1 MKMEPK
7 LKDFVL
13 NIVASAL
20 GNSAFI
26 SPWFKTHIFITIFK
40 LAEQR
45 S

>member
-26 SPWFKTHIFITIFK
+26 SP
-40 LAEQR
+40 
-45 S
+45 